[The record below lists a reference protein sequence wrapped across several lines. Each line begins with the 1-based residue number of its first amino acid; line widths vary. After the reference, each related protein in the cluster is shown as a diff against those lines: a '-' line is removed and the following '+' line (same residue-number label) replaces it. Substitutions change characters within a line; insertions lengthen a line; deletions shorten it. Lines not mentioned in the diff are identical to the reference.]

1 MRSKEQVISRELT
14 VDKQKN
20 KVVVFVSLRP
30 RMGREPTVHVGVN
43 DVRQWLVDQGV
54 DAGVLVAGAAVHNN
68 MSRNLGLRT
77 LEDLKTTMVFQLG
90 AEAPAEAPA
99 EEPAEEVAPA
109 PEPEVVEAALVS
121 VGFEAAPAA
130 EEPVKAE
137 VKKKPRARKPRAKKS
152 VNK

>member
-90 AEAPAEAPA
+90 AEAPT
-99 EEPAEEVAPA
+99 EEPVEEVTPA
-109 PEPEVVEAALVS
+109 PEPEVVEAVEAV
-121 VGFEAAPAA
+121 EAAPAA
-130 EEPVKAE
+130 EEPAKAE
-137 VKKKPRARKPRAKKS
+137 VKKPRARKPRAKKS